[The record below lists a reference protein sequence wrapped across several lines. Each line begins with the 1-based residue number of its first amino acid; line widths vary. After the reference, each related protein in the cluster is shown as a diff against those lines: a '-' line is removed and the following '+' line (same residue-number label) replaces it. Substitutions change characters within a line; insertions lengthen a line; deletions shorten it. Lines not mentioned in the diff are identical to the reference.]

1 MIMNLIDREYTRHPF
16 YGSPKL
22 TQFLKEKGYEVNHK
36 RVERLMQIMGIEA
49 KTPHRNL
56 SRPSKM
62 HKKYPY
68 LLTGMKIDRPNQV
81 WCTDIT
87 YIPMKK
93 GFMYLTAVMDW
104 YSRYIL
110 SWEISNSADS
120 DFCIVCLKRALRKGK
135 PEIFNSDQGSQFTSE
150 AFTSLLQSEKIRIS
164 MDGKG
169 RAMDNIMIERFWRT
183 LKYENIYYNSY
194 ETSLDLYS
202 GLSGYTKFYN
212 FSRYHSTLKLRPA
225 QAYLDTKAS

>member
-22 TQFLKEKGYEVNHK
+22 TQFLKEKGHEINHK
-36 RVERLMQIMGIEA
+36 RVERLMQVMGIEA

-56 SRPSKM
+56 SRPARM

-150 AFTSLLQSEKIRIS
+150 AFTSVLQSEKIRIS

-202 GLSGYTKFYN
+202 GLSSYTKFYN
-212 FSRYHSTLKLRPA
+212 CSRYHSTLKLRPA
-225 QAYLDTKAS
+225 QAYLGTKAS